1 MLLIVQHKK
10 LKIKVISSSWY
21 NINMRKSVII
31 ISVILVVG
39 ALLFWQFKPKV
50 KNNGIIENNVAVN
63 NGEEFSITTSTAPT
77 SSEPVDQASEP
88 DIPETSAFSTRLS
101 PPLSSARE
109 RVTKK
114 PFGIKISPQDSPVS
128 PEKFSGYHTGVD
140 FEALPEEKDI
150 EVPVVAI
157 CSGPL
162 IFKSG
167 SVSGY
172 GGVAAQRCELEKQ
185 TVTIVYGHIK
195 FSSIKQKINTNLKAG
210 EVFAVLGQGYSME
223 TDGERKHLHLGI
235 YKGSGGSYLLG
246 YVKTESALAGWFN
259 ILDFLP

>member
-1 MLLIVQHKK
+1 MK
-10 LKIKVISSSWY
+10 
-21 NINMRKSVII
+21 KSVII
-31 ISVILVVG
+31 ISIILVIG
-39 ALLFWQFKPKV
+39 ALFFWQFKPKV
-50 KNNGIIENNVAVN
+50 KDNGIIENNVPVN
-63 NGEEFSITTSTAPT
+63 NGEESSTTTPTAST
-77 SSEPVDQASEP
+77 SSEPIGQVPAPDDSGTDAS
-88 DIPETSAFSTRLS
+88 SLNQLNL
-101 PPLSSARE
+101 PLSSARE

-140 FEALPEEKDI
+140 FEILPGEEDAV
-150 EVPVVAI
+150 VPVSAV

-172 GGVAAQRCELEKQ
+172 GGVASQRCELEQQ
-185 TVTIVYGHIK
+185 TVTVTYGHLQ
-195 FSSIKQKINTNLKAG
+195 FSSIKQTINTNLKAG
-210 EVFAVLGQGYSME
+210 EVFAALGRGYSTE

-246 YVKTESALAGWFN
+246 YVKTESALEGWFN
-259 ILDFLP
+259 ILDF

>member
-1 MLLIVQHKK
+1 
-10 LKIKVISSSWY
+10 
-21 NINMRKSVII
+21 MRKTVII
-31 ISVILVVG
+31 TSIILVIG
-39 ALLFWQFKPKV
+39 ALFFWQLKPRV
-50 KNNGIIENNVAVN
+50 ENNVIVEN
-63 NGEEFSITTSTAPT
+63 
-77 SSEPVDQASEP
+77 SSPQIVGQASA
-88 DIPETSAFSTRLS
+88 PEIANVVASSTLLS

-114 PFGIKISPQDSPVS
+114 PFGIKISPQDSPIS

-140 FEALPEEKDI
+140 FESLSEEK
-150 EVPVVAI
+150 EAAVPVSAV

-162 IFKSG
+162 IFKSD

-195 FSSIKQKINTNLKAG
+195 FNSIKQRINTDLKAG
-210 EVFAVLGQGYSME
+210 EAFAILGQGYSAE

-235 YKGSGGSYLLG
+235 YKGSGGRYLLG
-246 YVKTESALAGWFN
+246 YVKTESALVGWFN